1 MTMSMHKL
9 TAGDGYTYLT
19 KQVAAADT
27 TELGT
32 TSLADYYSAKGESPG
47 LWMGAGLAAFESI
60 ATGDPVSES
69 QMKALFGEGRHPDAE
84 RLETH
89 RIGELIDQYMAD
101 GMTERSAAKKAAK
114 DALASTRLG
123 IPFRVYTTA
132 NAFRQ
137 EVAARF
143 TEYNLRHGNRWDAP
157 VPDDE
162 RARIRTDVGREM
174 FVQHHGRD
182 PLHDAELS
190 GFVARHSR
198 QATTAVAGYDLTCSP
213 VKSVSALWAI
223 APTPVADTI
232 RQAHDDAV
240 VDMLAFLESH
250 AAYTRVGRNGI
261 AQVDVQGLIG
271 TAYTHRD
278 SRAGDPDLHTHLV
291 ISNKVRTL
299 DGKWLALDGTP
310 LHKWAVAASE
320 VYNTRLESHLRTRLG
335 LRFTERAPS
344 DPRKRAVREVVGVDE
359 KLCKLWSS
367 RRAAIEIRRGE
378 LATAFQRDHGRE
390 PTPVEAIA
398 LAQHAT
404 LDTRERKHDPRSEAE
419 QRTAWRAEAV
429 ELLGGDRQLAA
440 MIRTTLHPQRGARR
454 HRIDHRWIDQTADQ
468 IVATIAR
475 GRATW
480 QESHI
485 RAEAERVARTADVEP
500 HTLVATIERLTA
512 AALDATRS
520 VPLGTPDRVNDPD
533 VLRRTDGTSVYTTA
547 RTQLYTS
554 EPIVAAE
561 QRLVAAAGARDG
573 RRVSAMTVELE
584 LLAHAA
590 NNPGRALNA
599 GQCALVREFATSGAR
614 VQLALAPAG
623 TGKTTAMR
631 VLARC
636 WEADGG
642 TVIGLAPTGNAAAVL
657 REDMGTVCDTIDK
670 LVDVLDRLERARA
683 TGQSVQVPAWIR
695 GINERTLVVVDEA
708 ALTGTLTLDR
718 AVAFVVS
725 RGGSVRLIGD
735 DRQLSAVAA
744 GGVVRDI
751 ADTHGAVT
759 LSHVLRFTDV
769 AEGSASLALRDG
781 DPAAIGYYLDHGRIH
796 VGDHAAAEDL
806 AYTAWSHDRQAGL
819 DTVMMAPTRDTVHA
833 LNHRARTDRL
843 AGISPTDI
851 GPQVVLAD
859 GPSAS
864 AGDTIRT
871 TRNDRRLP
879 LSTTDWVRNGYR
891 FTVQSVRPDG
901 SLDATHLKTGRTIH
915 LPADYVAT
923 DVALG
928 YAATIHT
935 CQGIT
940 ADTSHTV
947 LTGHET
953 RNDVYVP
960 VTRGRHGNH
969 LYFATALPGDE
980 HSVLTDDALHPVT
993 AVDVFTRVLHRD
1005 GRQRSATTTTRELAD
1020 PQQRLAHAVDAYTDA
1035 LGTAAETVLGADTL
1049 ARIDVAAETVHPGLT
1064 DQPAWPTLRHHLAT
1078 LAIEGEDPVAALG
1091 TAARSRDL
1099 GNAGDVAAVLDWR
1112 LPTTGHHSAG
1122 TGPLPWL
1129 RGIPTT
1135 LSEHPTW
1142 GPYLR
1147 TRSGLVAGLS
1157 AHVAGDTRSWQPAT
1171 APLWARP
1178 LTGGADQD
1186 LLADLA
1192 VWRAALGVDDSD
1204 RRPTGPDQQAAGEHR
1219 HQTRLAARAHAMHGD
1234 PTRSATIWTALA
1246 NRIDPRIVD
1255 DPYWPVLADRLT
1267 AAARAGIDV
1276 ETLVLRVGHATPL
1289 PTDLPAAALWWR
1301 LSHHLAPAVLDAG
1314 IATPAALHPHW
1325 EPALHNIIG
1334 DAADRIT
1341 RDAAWPALVAA
1352 IESADPIQWLPEQLL
1367 AASYDLL
1374 RGAHDDDQPLRPDEL
1389 ATALTWRIEALLHA
1403 PVPPTDQPLADEP
1416 VDEQTV
1422 PPEPDSRSPRRATV
1436 VADVSDADYLAS
1448 LLDLAPPDDPDIGEP
1463 NPGRVLPPTNRAEAD
1478 DWIRPGDDEAWTVL
1492 PYADLPFAE
1501 QISRLE
1507 ADRDAAQ
1514 RRVAELWS
1522 TQIHPTAEGTHA
1534 SAALPLILDLRDRA
1548 DQQRP
1553 HQLAANLA
1561 HERWLEADL
1570 NASIAQDALATQQR
1584 QARHARDS
1592 DDPDRA
1598 LSAELDAGLKAI
1610 EAQHYRA
1617 QADAARSEADTAQ
1630 QELIDVAGP
1639 GGVVTEEQIHAVQ
1652 ALAES
1657 LDTDELNAARRD
1669 RDILDGQLL
1678 RAQNRGARSL
1688 VDSLNKSGTAAPAQR
1703 SAPFASQPPAVA
1715 VSDDD
1720 LSAERPTRRPIRR
1733 PRPADPDHHRRGP
1746 TL

>member
-19 KQVAAADT
+19 KQVAAADS

-32 TSLADYYSAKGESPG
+32 SSLADYYSIQGESPG
-47 LWMGAGLAAFESI
+47 QWMGAGLAAFESI
-60 ATGDPVSES
+60 ATGDPVTES
-69 QMKALFGEGRHPDAE
+69 QMKALFGEGRHPNAE
-84 RLETH
+84 RLETQ
-89 RIGELIDQYMAD
+89 RIGELVERNMAD

-114 DALASTRLG
+114 EALASTRLG
-123 IPFRVYTTA
+123 TPFRVYTNA

-143 TEYNLRHGNRWDAP
+143 TAHNLRHGNRWDAP

-162 RARIRTDVGREM
+162 RARIRTDVGLEL

-182 PLHDAELS
+182 PLHDSELS

-198 QATTAVAGYDLTCSP
+198 HSTTAVAGYDLTCSP

-240 VDMLAFLESH
+240 ADMLTFLETH
-250 AAYTRVGRNGI
+250 AAYTRLGRNGI
-261 AQVDVQGLIG
+261 QQVDVQGLIG

-310 LHKWAVAASE
+310 IHKWAVAASE

-335 LRFTERAPS
+335 LRFTERPNT

-359 KLCKLWSS
+359 KLCKFWSS
-367 RRAAIEIRRGE
+367 RREAIEVRRGE

-398 LAQHAT
+398 LAQQAT
-404 LDTRERKHDPRSEAE
+404 LDTRDRKHEPRSEAE
-419 QRTAWRAEAV
+419 QRIAWRAEAV
-429 ELLGGDRQLAA
+429 RVLGGDTALAA
-440 MIRTTLHPQRGARR
+440 MIRTTLHPRQAARR
-454 HRIDHRWIDQTADQ
+454 THVGRDWIDQTADR
-468 IVATIAR
+468 IVATVAR

-480 QESHI
+480 QEAHV
-485 RAEAERVARTADVEP
+485 RAEAERVTRAADVDP
-500 HTLVATIERLTA
+500 HTLVATVERLTA
-512 AALDATRS
+512 ATLHATRS
-520 VPLGTPDRVNDPD
+520 VPLGTPDRVNEPE
-533 VLRRTDGTSVYTTA
+533 VLRRTDGTSVYTSA
-547 RTQLYTS
+547 RTQLYTC

-561 QRLVAAAGARDG
+561 QRLVATAGARDG
-573 RRVSAMTVELE
+573 RRVSTMTVELE

-590 NNPGRALNA
+590 NNPGRALNP
-599 GQCALVREFATSGAR
+599 GQSALVREFATSGAR
-614 VQLALAPAG
+614 LQLALAPAG
-623 TGKTTAMR
+623 TGKTTAMK

-670 LVDVLDRLERARA
+670 LVDTLDRVERARM
-683 TGQSVQVPAWIR
+683 TGQTVQVPSWIR
-695 GINERTLVVVDEA
+695 DIDDRTLVVIDEA
-708 ALTGTLTLDR
+708 ALAGTLTLDR
-718 AVAFVVS
+718 AVGFLIS
-725 RGGSVRLIGD
+725 RGASVRLVGD

-759 LSHVLRFTDV
+759 LSHVLRFTDT

-796 VGDHAAAEDL
+796 VGDHATAEDL
-806 AYTAWSHDRQAGL
+806 AYTAWSRDRQAGL
-819 DTVMMAPTRDTVHA
+819 DAVMMAPTRDTVHA
-833 LNHRARTDRL
+833 LNERARADRL
-843 AGISPTDI
+843 ANVSPADI
-851 GPQVVLAD
+851 GPDVALAD
-859 GPSAS
+859 GLSAS

-879 LSTTDWVRNGYR
+879 LSATDWVRNGYR
-891 FTVQSVRPDG
+891 FTVQRVLPDG
-901 SLDATHLKTGRTIH
+901 SLDATHLRTGRTIH
-915 LPADYVAT
+915 LPADYVAS

-960 VTRGRHGNH
+960 VTRGRHSNH

-980 HSVLTDDALHPVT
+980 HSVLTDEALHPVT
-993 AVDVFTRVLHRD
+993 AVDLFTRVLNRD

-1020 PQQRLAHAVDAYTDA
+1020 PRQRLAHAVDTYSDA
-1035 LGTAAETVLGADTL
+1035 LGTAAKTVLGADAL
-1049 ARIDVAAETVHPGLT
+1049 ARIDAAADTLHPGLT

-1078 LAIEGEDPVAALG
+1078 LAIGGQDPVAAL
-1091 TAARSRDL
+1091 TSAARSRDL

-1112 LPTTGHHSAG
+1112 IDATGRHSAG

-1129 RGIPTT
+1129 RGIPTA

-1142 GPYLR
+1142 GRYLR
-1147 TRSGLVAGLS
+1147 TRSGLVAGL
-1157 AHVAGDTRSWQPAT
+1157 AADVAADTRAWEPAT

-1178 LTGGADQD
+1178 LAGGADD
-1186 LLADLA
+1186 GLLADLA

-1204 RRPTGPDQQAAGEHR
+1204 RRPTGPDQRTAAEHR
-1219 HQTRLAARAHAMHGD
+1219 HQTGLAARAHVVLGD
-1234 PTRSATIWTALA
+1234 PTRSATVWTALA
-1246 NRIDPRIVD
+1246 NRIDPRIVE

-1276 ETLVLRVGHATPL
+1276 EALVLREGHTSPL
-1289 PTDLPAAALWWR
+1289 PTELPAAALWWR
-1301 LSHHLAPAVLDAG
+1301 LSHHLTPAVLDAG
-1314 IATPAALHPHW
+1314 IATSRLHPHW
-1325 EPALHNIIG
+1325 EPVLHAVLG
-1334 DAADRIT
+1334 EEADRVT

-1352 IESADPIQWLPEQLL
+1352 IDSADPNRWLPEQLL

-1374 RGAHDDDQPLRPDEL
+1374 RGAHDDQHPLRPDEL

-1403 PVPPTDQPLADEP
+1403 PNPPADQPLPDEP
-1416 VDEQTV
+1416 VDEQSV
-1422 PPEPDSRSPRRATV
+1422 PPEFSEQRPRSTTMV
-1436 VADVSDADYLAS
+1436 DGVSDADYLAS
-1448 LLDLAPPDDPDIGEP
+1448 LLDLAPPDDPDIVEP
-1463 NPGRVLPPTNRAEAD
+1463 DPDPDRVLPAPDPVDTD
-1478 DWIRPGDDEAWTVL
+1478 DWIRPDDAWTAL
-1492 PYADLPFAE
+1492 PYADLPVAE

-1507 ADRDAAQ
+1507 AERDAAQ
-1514 RRVAELWS
+1514 RHVAELWS
-1522 TQIHPTAEGTHA
+1522 TQIHPTAEGTHV
-1534 SAALPLILDLRDRA
+1534 SAALPLIRDLRERA

-1570 NASIAQDALATQQR
+1570 KATAAENELATLQR
-1584 QARHARDS
+1584 QTRTARDR
-1592 DDPDRA
+1592 DVA

-1617 QADAARSEADTAQ
+1617 HADTARGEADSAQ
-1630 QELIDVAGP
+1630 QELVDIAGP
-1639 GGVVTEEQIHAVQ
+1639 GGIVTEEQIHAVQ

-1657 LDTDELNAARRD
+1657 LDTDELNAARRN
-1669 RDILDGQLL
+1669 RDILDGHLL
-1678 RAQNRGARSL
+1678 RAQSRGARDL
-1688 VDSLNKSGTAAPAQR
+1688 ADSLNHTGTAAQHAAKATP
-1703 SAPFASQPPAVA
+1703 QPPAAV
-1715 VSDDD
+1715 VSDDS
-1720 LSAERPTRRPIRR
+1720 LSAPLPTRRPTRRPR
-1733 PRPADPDHHRRGP
+1733 PDPDHHRRGP

>member
-19 KQVAAADT
+19 KQVAAADS

-32 TSLADYYSAKGESPG
+32 SSLADYYSAKGESPG
-47 LWMGAGLAAFESI
+47 RWMGAGLAAFESI
-60 ATGDPVSES
+60 TTGDPVTES

-89 RIGELIDQYMAD
+89 RIGELIDLYLAE
-101 GMTERSAAKKAAK
+101 GMTERSAAKKAVK

-123 IPFRVYTTA
+123 APFRVYSNA
-132 NAFRQ
+132 NAFRH

-162 RARIRTDVGREM
+162 RARIRTEVGGEM
-174 FVQHHGRD
+174 FLEHHGRD
-182 PLHDAELS
+182 PIHDSELS

-198 QATTAVAGYDLTCSP
+198 QSTTAVAGYDLTCSP

-223 APTPVADTI
+223 APTSVADTI

-240 VDMLAFLESH
+240 ADMLTFLETH

-261 AQVDVQGLIG
+261 QQVDVQGLIG

-310 LHKWAVAASE
+310 IHKWAVAASE

-335 LRFTERAPS
+335 LRFTERAQG
-344 DPRKRAVREVVGVDE
+344 DPRKHAVREVVGVDE
-359 KLCKLWSS
+359 KLCALWSS
-367 RRAAIEIRRGE
+367 RRDAIDVRRGE
-378 LATAFQRDHGRE
+378 LATAFQREHGRE

-398 LAQHAT
+398 LAQQAT
-404 LDTRERKHDPRSEAE
+404 LDTRERKHEPRSEAE
-419 QRTAWRAEAV
+419 QRHAWRSEAV
-429 ELLGGDRQLAA
+429 SFLGGDGQLAA
-440 MIRTTLHPQRGARR
+440 MIRTAVHPVRGPQPSPTNRE
-454 HRIDHRWIDQTADQ
+454 WFENNADR

-475 GRATW
+475 NRATW

-485 RAEAERVARTADVEP
+485 RAEAERVARTADVDP
-500 HTLVATIERLTA
+500 HKIVATVERLTA
-512 AALDATRS
+512 AALDASRS
-520 VPLGTPDRVNDPD
+520 VPLGTPDRLHDPE
-533 VLRRTDGTSVYTTA
+533 VLRRTDGTSVYTSA

-561 QRLVAAAGARDG
+561 QQLVAAAGLRDG
-573 RRVSAMTVELE
+573 RRVSTMTVELE

-590 NNPGRALNA
+590 NNPGRTLNA
-599 GQCALVREFATSGAR
+599 GQSALVREFATSGAR

-631 VLARC
+631 VLARS

-670 LVDVLDRLERARA
+670 LVDVLDHVERARA
-683 TGQSVQVPAWIR
+683 TGQSVQVPSWIR
-695 GINERTLVVVDEA
+695 GMDDRTLVVIDEA
-708 ALTGTLTLDR
+708 ALAGTLTLDR
-718 AVAFVVS
+718 AVGFITS

-751 ADTHGAVT
+751 AETHGAVT
-759 LSHVLRFTDV
+759 LSHVLRFTDT

-796 VGDHAAAEDL
+796 VGDQAAAEDL
-806 AYTAWSHDRQAGL
+806 AYTAWSRDRTAGL
-819 DTVMMAPTRDTVHA
+819 DAVMMAPTRDTVHA
-833 LNHRARTDRL
+833 LNDRARADRL

-851 GPQVVLAD
+851 GPHVVLAD
-859 GPSAS
+859 GLSAS
-864 AGDTIRT
+864 VGDTIRT

-879 LSTTDWVRNGYR
+879 VSTTDWVRNGYR
-891 FTVQSVRPDG
+891 WTVAHVRPDG
-901 SLDATHLKTGRTIH
+901 SLDATHLRTGRTIH

-923 DVALG
+923 DVSLG

-935 CQGIT
+935 CQGMT

-980 HSVLTDDALHPVT
+980 HSVLTEEALHPVT
-993 AVDVFTRVLHRD
+993 AVDLFTRVLHRD
-1005 GRQRSATTTTRELAD
+1005 GRQRSAATTARELAD
-1020 PQQRLAHAVDAYTDA
+1020 PRQRLAHAVDAYTDA
-1035 LGTAAETVLGADTL
+1035 LGTAAETLLGADAL
-1049 ARIDVAAETVHPGLT
+1049 ARIDAAADTQHPGLT

-1078 LAIEGEDPVAALG
+1078 IAIGGQDPVAALA

-1112 LPTTGHHSAG
+1112 LPTTGRHSAG

-1129 RGIPTT
+1129 RAIPTT
-1135 LSEHPTW
+1135 LAEHPTW

-1147 TRSGLVAGLS
+1147 TRSGLVTGLA
-1157 AHVAGDTRSWQPAT
+1157 AHVAGDTRTWQPAT

-1178 LTGGADQD
+1178 LTGADD
-1186 LLADLA
+1186 GLLADLT
-1192 VWRAALGVDDSD
+1192 VWRAALGVDDND
-1204 RRPTGPDQQAAGEHR
+1204 RRPTGPDQRAAAEHR
-1219 HQTRLAARAHAMHGD
+1219 HQTGLAARAHAVLGD
-1234 PTRSATIWTALA
+1234 PTRSATIWTGLA
-1246 NRIDPRIVD
+1246 NRIDPHIVD

-1276 ETLVLRVGHATPL
+1276 ETLVLQVGHATPL

-1301 LSHHLAPAVLDAG
+1301 LTHHLAPAVLDAA
-1314 IATPAALHPHW
+1314 IATPLHPHW
-1325 EPALHNIIG
+1325 EPALHAILG
-1334 DAADRIT
+1334 DAADRVT

-1352 IESADPIQWLPEQLL
+1352 IDSADPSRWRPEQLL

-1374 RGAHDDDQPLRPDEL
+1374 RGAHDDEQPLRPDEL
-1389 ATALTWRIEALLHA
+1389 ATALTWRVESLLNA
-1403 PVPPTDQPLADEP
+1403 PQRPADQPLPDEP
-1416 VDEQTV
+1416 VDEQSI
-1422 PPEPDSRSPRRATV
+1422 PPESISRRPRSAPV
-1436 VADVSDADYLAS
+1436 ECVSDVDYLAS
-1448 LLDLAPPDDPDIGEP
+1448 LLDLAPPTDPDIGEP
-1463 NPGRVLPPTNRAEAD
+1463 DPERALPAMDRAEAD
-1478 DWIRPGDDEAWTVL
+1478 DWIRPGDDAWTAL
-1492 PYADLPFAE
+1492 PYADLPVTE

-1507 ADRDAAQ
+1507 ADRAAAQ

-1522 TQIHPTAEGTHA
+1522 TQIHPTAEGIHA
-1534 SAALPLILDLRDRA
+1534 TAALPLILDLRERA

-1553 HQLAANLA
+1553 HQLAADHA

-1570 NASIAQDALATQQR
+1570 NASIAEDALATLQR
-1584 QARHARDS
+1584 RASDS
-1592 DDPDRA
+1592 DDPNGA
-1598 LSAELDAGLKAI
+1598 LSAELDAGLRAI

-1617 QADAARSEADTAQ
+1617 QADAARIEADTAQ
-1630 QELIDVAGP
+1630 QELVDIAGS
-1639 GGVVTEEQIHAVQ
+1639 GGIVTEEHIQTVQ

-1678 RAQNRGARSL
+1678 RAQNRAARELSESL
-1688 VDSLNKSGTAAPAQR
+1688 THTGTASHTQG
-1703 SAPFASQPPAVA
+1703 SARAIPQPPAVDI
-1715 VSDDD
+1715 SDDD
-1720 LSAERPTRRPIRR
+1720 LSARQTTRPTRRPR
-1733 PRPADPDHHRRGP
+1733 PPDPDHHRRGP
-1746 TL
+1746 RL